1 MYGVCWNLFFPEFGY
16 TITENPFKT
25 NKELSNLVILNN
37 AADCCVKGKLSYAD
51 LMPDCTV
58 EDFLN
63 ALHVRFGLVYNISS
77 DTKTAT
83 LRLIRDIVDDVPDI
97 DLSRSLTDEPLITY
111 ETARQMKLSAR
122 TSFTGAAPSVER
134 LEDYLKDQKVARL
147 TKVDVS
153 KRVIHLNY
161 EETTGAVV

>member
-1 MYGVCWNLFFPEFGY
+1 MLELVFSEFGY

-63 ALHVRFGLVYNISS
+63 ALHVRFGLVYNVSS

-111 ETARQMKLSAR
+111 ETGPAN
-122 TSFTGAAPSVER
+122 E
-134 LEDYLKDQKVARL
+134 
-147 TKVDVS
+147 
-153 KRVIHLNY
+153 VIGQNFLY
-161 EETTGAVV
+161 RCGPLC